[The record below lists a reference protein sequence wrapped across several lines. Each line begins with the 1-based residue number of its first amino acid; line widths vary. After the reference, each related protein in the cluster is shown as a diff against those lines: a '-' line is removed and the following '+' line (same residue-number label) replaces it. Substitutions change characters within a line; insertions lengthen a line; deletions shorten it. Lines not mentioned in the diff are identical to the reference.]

1 MDRLFLQIINM
12 SITSS
17 YVILFIIIIRLFL
30 KKAPKVFSYGL
41 WAIPFFRLIFPFSF
55 ESIFSLIS
63 VNTETIP
70 ENIIYSQTPKIESGI
85 RAIDSAV
92 NRVLPVVDVSS
103 SVNPIQI
110 WVSIGST
117 IWIIGL
123 VALLVCSIY
132 STIKL
137 SRELKSATLI
147 RNNIYRIHTIKTAFV
162 FGLIKPRIYLPNNL
176 SKNEESYIIKHEET
190 HIKRF
195 DHIIKF
201 IAFLI
206 VSIHWFNPIVWLAF
220 YLMSE
225 DMELSCDEAVIRE
238 MGYGIKR
245 EYSNLLLSLS
255 LGRRIIGGSPL
266 AFGENNTKGRIKN
279 ILNFKEPKVWVI
291 IPAMVIVLALA
302 VGLLT
307 NRPDDED
314 IVMDNY
320 INEEYGF
327 GFKILDAW
335 KGKAEKLD
343 IVEAED
349 GSSVTFRYLFD
360 QDGRQEFQEFFSITV
375 IPMAEYVKDI
385 NSDMP
390 MIGYLL
396 AEKDEEVY
404 LIYEPLDNIIL
415 DSKEQEEFQEMFLST
430 DDIKEGFYLRNSNE
444 VEEIYINTKGDYMG
458 YINDIDISKDIL
470 SLDRVE
476 FLTKEDEER
485 AAELDI
491 DIDEDMPSGFM
502 IYNPE
507 TDFLEFKVRDDTDY
521 MLLVWTGDLH
531 HRKVAKEYFIE
542 YNNSLDYKPLYSIF
556 VNNGNVILIKE
567 EYIP

>member
-17 YVILFIIIIRLFL
+17 YVILFIIIIRLFF

-291 IPAMVIVLALA
+291 IAAMVIVLALA

-327 GFKILDAW
+327 GFKIPDAW

-507 TDFLEFKVRDDTDY
+507 TDF
-521 MLLVWTGDLH
+521 
-531 HRKVAKEYFIE
+531 
-542 YNNSLDYKPLYSIF
+542 
-556 VNNGNVILIKE
+556 
-567 EYIP
+567 